1 MGKGKFLYHIYALAV
16 TAVWGTTF
24 ISSKIL
30 INAGFSPCGVF
41 VLRSLIAYLCM
52 WTLLTA
58 KHRNG
63 HSKFWANNVK
73 DEFYFLLLGISGG
86 SLYFLAENTAVS
98 YTQTSHV
105 SFIVGSVP
113 LITALVT
120 IVVKR
125 YFKGRIA
132 SGLEDVRFSW
142 NLLVGT
148 ILCMG
153 GMAMIIF
160 EGANASADAVSAP
173 HPVLG
178 DLLALLSAV
187 WWALYS
193 ILAGQLTTEYGSL
206 FTTRKVFFWG
216 LVTIIPFV
224 LYDVSTTATISGGST
239 WGLLQDGSA
248 SLGSL
253 LCNGRI
259 LFNLFFLGLLA
270 SFIGYVVWN
279 RVMAALGNVTS
290 TNYIYLNP
298 FFTLVVAVIVLG
310 EKLTIVGTL
319 GSLAIIGGVILAG
332 GKKIESKI

>member
-24 ISSKIL
+24 ISSKVL
-30 INAGFSPCGVF
+30 MNAGFSPTGVF
-41 VLRSLIAYLCM
+41 VLRSLIAYICM

-58 KHRNG
+58 KHKKG
-63 HSKFWANNVK
+63 SSKFWAKNLR

-98 YTQTSHV
+98 YTQASHV
-105 SFIVGSVP
+105 SFIVGTVP

-120 IVVKR
+120 IAVKK
-125 YFKGRIA
+125 YFKGKIA
-132 SGLEDVRFSW
+132 DGLEDVKLSW
-142 NLLVGT
+142 NLLLGT
-148 ILCMG
+148 VLCMV

-160 EGANASADAVSAP
+160 EGASAETDAVSAP

-178 DLLALLSAV
+178 DFLALLAAA

-193 ILAGQLTTEYGSL
+193 ILAGQLTSEYGSL
-206 FTTRKVFFWG
+206 FATRKVFFWG

-224 LYDVSTTATISGGST
+224 LHDASTTSTIDGGST
-239 WGLLQDGSA
+239 WGLLYDGSA
-248 SLGSL
+248 SLPSL
-253 LCNGRI
+253 LCNVKV
-259 LFNLFFLGLLA
+259 LFNLLFLGLLA

-298 FFTLVVAVIVLG
+298 FFTLIAAVLVLG
-310 EKLTIVGTL
+310 ESLTVIGTL

-332 GKKIESKI
+332 GKKIELKI